1 MVFNEARLFTIATIQ
16 HVVYSEQLPALLG
29 EFAMSTE
36 ADMQLSDKMKKLDPN
51 RPSPRIFNEFATAAF
66 RYGHAAQPTHQVT
79 KDDKYNSVNSDR
91 LKNLYFDPHWFIV
104 DGPGAVCRGAMTE
117 NGITPGT
124 KWVSDTR
131 NDFFQVNGVGVDLF
145 SINVSR
151 GRDHGLARY
160 KKMRK
165 WCQANYPRLYEDWE
179 GMDSHWNQL
188 VGQFYRS
195 KDWEVDLYIGLLSEL
210 EAKGSELGPTNT
222 CIIMHQFKQLKL
234 GDKFWYEN
242 ENFFMSQEKLDTV
255 KDLNLAKIIC
265 LTMDGMD
272 RVPDMPYIGDGIEF
286 GGKVRKMVKC
296 ENLIKDLDLS
306 AGWGVESTT
315 TDAPTAAPTTEQTTE
330 PSVAPTTA
338 APTEPPTSPVTEPQT
353 PRPTVDNTDEPI
365 CDFDADN
372 RRISCGGIGF
382 DNDSLEKM
390 HFRLRLTHAYP
401 IDVNGQRLAVK
412 AQAVKEL
419 DLSDNPDLTDNEI
432 FLHVI
437 KDFPNLREL
446 FMANTGITL
455 SKDEIK
461 AANGNIRLIK
471 TKPV

>member
-1 MVFNEARLFTIATIQ
+1 MIFN
-16 HVVYSEQLPALLG
+16 VKSEQLPALLG

-179 GMDSHWNQL
+179 GMDTHWNQL

-210 EAKGSELGPTNT
+210 EGKGSELGPTNT

-242 ENFFMSQEKLDTV
+242 ENFFVSQAKLDTV

-296 ENLIKDLDLS
+296 ENLIKDLDLT
-306 AGWGVESTT
+306 AGWGVDDSATTTDAPTDAPTTTTTTTSTT
-315 TDAPTAAPTTEQTTE
+315 TTTTTVPEPTDITTTTTTPIETTTTKTTTTTTTSTTTTTTEAPTAAPTTEQTTE

-338 APTEPPTSPVTEPQT
+338 EPTEPPTSTTMATLAPTDPPTEPPTEPVTEPQT

-365 CDFDADN
+365 CDFDAEN

-390 HFRLRLTHAYP
+390 HFRLRLTHAVSFIY
-401 IDVNGQRLAVK
+401 
-412 AQAVKEL
+412 
-419 DLSDNPDLTDNEI
+419 
-432 FLHVI
+432 
-437 KDFPNLREL
+437 
-446 FMANTGITL
+446 GI
-455 SKDEIK
+455 
-461 AANGNIRLIK
+461 
-471 TKPV
+471 